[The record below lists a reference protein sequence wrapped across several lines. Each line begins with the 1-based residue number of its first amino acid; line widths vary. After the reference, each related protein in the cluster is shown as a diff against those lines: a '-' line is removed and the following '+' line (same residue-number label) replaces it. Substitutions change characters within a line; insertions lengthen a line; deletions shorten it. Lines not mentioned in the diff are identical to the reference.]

1 MVDDDDIPELER
13 SSSKDTTDH
22 TRTNNEE
29 AEIKDGSVPH
39 GYEDGTDDWDLSD
52 RDYQI
57 PGINNTVYCR
67 GKEHDSEVEMQRIE
81 STNGVFEC
89 SVCKSVVRID

>member
-13 SSSKDTTDH
+13 NGEDTTDH
-22 TRTNNEE
+22 TRKNKDETEM
-29 AEIKDGSVPH
+29 KDGSVPH
-39 GYEDGTDDWDLSD
+39 GYGEDGTDDWDLAD

-57 PGINNTVYCR
+57 PGINNTLFCR
-67 GKEHDSEVEMQRIE
+67 GKAHDSEVEMQRIE

-89 SVCKSVVRID
+89 TVCESVVRIE